1 MQGADR
7 WATVH
12 AWSGRRRIMVG
23 AMAADR
29 ERVDHGGS
37 HGKVEEKDLFGC
49 LSQRQVP

>member
-1 MQGADR
+1 
-7 WATVH
+7 
-12 AWSGRRRIMVG
+12 MVG